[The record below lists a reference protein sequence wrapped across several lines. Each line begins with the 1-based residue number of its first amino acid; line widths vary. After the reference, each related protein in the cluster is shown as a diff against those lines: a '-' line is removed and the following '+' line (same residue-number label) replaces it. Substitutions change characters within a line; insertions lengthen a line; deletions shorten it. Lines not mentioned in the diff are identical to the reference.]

1 MGAAQSTNAPATTTV
16 SEKAIGEQRAVDD
29 LARRVSGVG
38 LSGVP
43 VSADGSLSLDSVK
56 AWEEA
61 SKDVGFL
68 SLFLTVNSRLSLDR
82 IGCQASARTDYS
94 CTQRHQVCYRFP

>member
-1 MGAAQSTNAPATTTV
+1 MGAAQSTNTPATTSNTV
-16 SEKAIGEQRAVDD
+16 SEKAISEQRAVDD

-68 SLFLTVNSRLSLDR
+68 FLS
-82 IGCQASARTDYS
+82 
-94 CTQRHQVCYRFP
+94 